1 MRIAWGSLEMR
12 AQTHF
17 KVYIWP
23 HHSQVQEGA
32 NHAPILL
39 VHRLAFLIGIKR
51 RRGGHRH
58 RKRLGLVHIFS
69 TITLILATRRIF

>member
-39 VHRLAFLIGIKR
+39 VHIGIKR
-51 RRGGHRH
+51 RRGGHGR
-58 RKRLGLVHIFS
+58 RKMLGLAHIFS
-69 TITLILATRRIF
+69 TITLILVILKPMTS